1 MNRSVVAFAVGL
13 IFALGLGLSGMTQPG
28 KVIGFLDVLGNWDP
42 SLLFVMASALAVHMT
57 AYRLIRK
64 RASPL
69 LAAEFEI
76 PINRTIDR
84 KLAVGAAIFG
94 VGWGLAGYCP
104 GPAIVSVASLYEKP
118 ILFVIT
124 MAIGMLVYRR
134 FAVRNS

>member
-84 KLAVGAAIFG
+84 KLAVGADLRSWLG
-94 VGWGLAGYCP
+94 SRGLLP
-104 GPAIVSVASLYEKP
+104 GP
-118 ILFVIT
+118 
-124 MAIGMLVYRR
+124 RDR
-134 FAVRNS
+134 FGCLALRKTDPLRDHDGDWNARLPQICG